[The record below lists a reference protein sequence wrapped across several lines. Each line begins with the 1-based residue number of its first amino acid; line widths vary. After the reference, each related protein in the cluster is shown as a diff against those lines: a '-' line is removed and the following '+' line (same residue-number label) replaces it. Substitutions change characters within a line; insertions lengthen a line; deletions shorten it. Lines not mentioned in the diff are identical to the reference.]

1 VIQTPAIIQVTP
13 INTSMPN
20 NTHLAAFPVHPCRY
34 ASLSSNPTSTLM
46 TPLSYAAAA
55 YTYWR
60 GTINFRFQFVGTAY
74 QQMTLAFVWIPDAS
88 GAISPTGGYAQNAS
102 YLYQHVVEVQGPREI
117 ECPIPYLGRQEAKI
131 VGILG
136 ENAMEGDMYDDEAP
150 MWESWNG
157 VLHVYLVNKLT
168 TSDNVPTM
176 VDMVTWVSGGP
187 DMEFHQPNAVNVAA
201 IFPRSTNAELTWTEV
216 IPPGI
221 PNPVQKQAAQERS
234 PFLRRIK
241 ELAGSSFHLLR
252 PTSIST
258 SANLAEQANEQE
270 GAPDDPNPVQQP
282 MALGPEMKLSKM
294 FGESH
299 MDMYSYMRRMQKVQ
313 HYQGGSTSIYAE
325 GYSDHYQHRV
335 FIPVTPQLSG
345 ISSFWDP
352 GPEAIYN
359 TPLAYFSRLAFYWR
373 GGLEYRAVFTNP
385 NAQSNIA
392 SVKAS
397 FVPLPY
403 THYGDA
409 AMRTDVATPDNPD
422 YGISTSW
429 SRTANYHNAVPLYQ
443 DFIDLYGL
451 ELEQT
456 FQQGTLSVTVPY
468 MSHMNYSPL
477 GSNTPTFSSADQSKQ
492 YYPLESVTGWLC
504 FQITIDIS
512 GMAQIPGATAA
523 STMKFPN
530 FDLYI
535 AAADDFKYLMQAPP
549 GRALIYPLDSR
560 SLPKD

>member
-1 VIQTPAIIQVTP
+1 
-13 INTSMPN
+13 
-20 NTHLAAFPVHPCRY
+20 
-34 ASLSSNPTSTLM
+34 M

-74 QQMTLAFVWIPDAS
+74 QQMTLAFVWIPDAD
-88 GAISPTGGYAQNAS
+88 GAISPTGGYSQNAS

-131 VGILG
+131 VGMLG
-136 ENAMEGDMYDDEAP
+136 ENAMEGDMYTDEAP

-176 VDMVTWVSGGP
+176 VDMVTWISAGP
-187 DMEFHQPNAVNVAA
+187 DMEFHQPNAVNVGN
-201 IFPRSTNAELTWTEV
+201 IFPRSTTASLAWTDV
-216 IPPGI
+216 VPAAMSDLA
-221 PNPVQKQAAQERS
+221 QKRVAQERS
-234 PFLRRIK
+234 PFLRRIR
-241 ELAGSSFHLLR
+241 ELAGSSFQHPR
-252 PTSIST
+252 PISTST

-270 GAPDDPNPVQQP
+270 GPPDGLSPIERP

-299 MDMYSYMRRMQKVQ
+299 MDMYAYMKRMTKVL
-313 HYQGGSTSIYAE
+313 HHHGGDTATFTSE
-325 GYSDHYQHRV
+325 TDSDYLQYRV

-345 ISSFWDP
+345 SPSHHLP
-352 GPEAIYN
+352 AQEGIYN

-373 GGLEYRAVFTNP
+373 GGLEYRIVFTNP
-385 NAQSNIA
+385 NILDNITR
-392 SVKAS
+392 VRAS

-403 THYGDA
+403 AHYGDA
-409 AMRTDVATPDNPD
+409 EQRVTVATPDNPD
-422 YGISTSW
+422 YGLSTTW
-429 SRTANYHNAVPLYQ
+429 SRTPNIYNSYASYE
-443 DFIDLYGL
+443 DFLGLYGF
-451 ELEQT
+451 ELEQI

-477 GSNTPTFSSADQSKQ
+477 GSNTPTFSTTDPSKQ

-504 FQITIDIS
+504 IQIITDTS
-512 GMAQIPGATAA
+512 GVAQVPGATPT
-523 STMKFPN
+523 SKLRYPN

-549 GRALIYPLDSR
+549 GRALIYPLPYR